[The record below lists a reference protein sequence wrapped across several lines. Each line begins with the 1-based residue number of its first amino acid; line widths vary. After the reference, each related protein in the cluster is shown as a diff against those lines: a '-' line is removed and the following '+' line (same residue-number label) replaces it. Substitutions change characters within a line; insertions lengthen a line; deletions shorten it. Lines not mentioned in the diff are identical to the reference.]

1 MPARRLPTAGLLLL
15 LVCAGVRAQGY
26 RPVVETRS
34 RDALRGVEA
43 VRVLV
48 ETTPFAAQHG
58 LSAERV
64 AAAAAERL
72 RGAGLRVLTDDE
84 ADGAKRL
91 PVFFV
96 RIMLFEAPCA
106 YTYSVDV
113 QLRETV
119 RPARAPESE
128 TTAATW
134 QNGGHGLVAPR
145 DERRVFEGTR
155 SFLDYFARE
164 YAAANGRR
172 E

>member
-1 MPARRLPTAGLLLL
+1 LPAAGLLLL
-15 LVCAGVRAQGY
+15 LLACAGVRAQDGY
-26 RPVVETRS
+26 RPLVETRS

-64 AAAAAERL
+64 AAAATERL
-72 RGAGLRVLTDDE
+72 RAAGLRVLTDEE
-84 ADGAKRL
+84 AGAKRV

-119 RPARAPESE
+119 RLARAPESE

-134 QNGGHGLVAPR
+134 QNGGHALTAPR
-145 DERRVFEGTR
+145 DERRVFEGTQ